1 MVARGIGHH
10 ARTALLGG
18 QPGKGMEGA
27 TELER
32 PHALKVLALEEQLRA
47 QALFQGGR
55 AQHRRAVRV
64 A

>member
-47 QALFQGGR
+47 QALFQGG
-55 AQHRRAVRV
+55 
-64 A
+64 